1 MIKLKTI
8 LGITAIISLIII
20 SMPNTIS
27 LFGGQHAWYD
37 LFNEGTDVPCQK
49 CHADIISEMK
59 SGVGPHMN
67 ETGFGR
73 MKCAFCH
80 RSVEFSDNTTYA
92 TGSGDVSI
100 PGHEAHAASTMDCMD
115 CHGSF
120 VSGMVGPY
128 GGVMPHDIPRTGN
141 GVNEGCMCHNPSGFV
156 YPPHATYE
164 FEREECV
171 ICHGHGSP
179 TSETRFTCN
188 YVPGA
193 GGFGLTDD
201 TVNDTGSKAAH
212 LPFVLGAAQTSGL
225 MNSENEACI
234 ACHTDAPVG
243 IRFNLTNGYELTVN
257 KTCDWEIGDFV
268 EGNYSEVIV

>member
-1 MIKLKTI
+1 MKLKTL

-20 SMPNTIS
+20 SMPSTIS

-49 CHADIISEMK
+49 CHADIISEME
-59 SGVGPHMN
+59 SSVGPHMN

-80 RSVEFSDNTTYA
+80 RSVEFSNNTTYA
-92 TGSGDVSI
+92 TGSGDLSI
-100 PGHEAHAASTMDCMD
+100 PGHESHAASTMDCMG

-120 VSGMVGPY
+120 VSGTIVSDYGMV
-128 GGVMPHDIPRTGN
+128 HDFYRN
-141 GVNEGCMCHNPSGFV
+141 GVNEACRCHNPGGI
-156 YPPHATYE
+156 YPPHADE
-164 FEREECV
+164 FGREECTT
-171 ICHGHGSP
+171 CHGHGSP
-179 TSETRFTCN
+179 SSEYQFTCI
-188 YVPGA
+188 YIPGA

-201 TVNDTGSKAAH
+201 TVNDTGTKAAH

-257 KTCDWEIGDFV
+257 RTCDWEIGNFT